1 MVFEQITY
9 TFINMNLLTA
19 ICLVLGLVCVICEIA
34 QPGFKA
40 MGVMGAILLLSGV
53 VIRLLNLK
61 EGEQFFSILFTM
73 VAVISII
80 ILISFVVM
88 VRFIRYTWINYM
100 PDVSDDTPEEADKRY
115 GKLCGIEGVSLTTIT
130 PVGKAELCGEEYTVL
145 TDGFFIER
153 GERIKVVRVEKENI
167 IVRKL

>member
-1 MVFEQITY
+1 MVFEQILL
-9 TFINMNLLTA
+9 TFENMDLTTA

-34 QPGFKA
+34 QPDFKA
-40 MGVMGAILLLSGV
+40 MGACGIITLFAGV

-61 EGEQFFSILFTM
+61 EGEQFFSVMFTL
-73 VAVISII
+73 VATVSII
-80 ILISFVVM
+80 ILISFVIM
-88 VRFIRYTWINYM
+88 VRFVRYSWIKYM

-115 GKLCGIEGVSLTTIT
+115 GKLCGIEGVSLTTLT

-145 TDGFFIER
+145 TDSFFIER

-167 IVRKL
+167 IVRKV